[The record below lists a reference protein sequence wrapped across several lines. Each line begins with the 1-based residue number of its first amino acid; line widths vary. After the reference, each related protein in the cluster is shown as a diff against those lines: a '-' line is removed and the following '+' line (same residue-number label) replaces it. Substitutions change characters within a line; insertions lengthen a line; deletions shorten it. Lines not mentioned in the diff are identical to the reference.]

1 MPGQSVSNLFIMPV
15 ATRRPQRH
23 NLLNRSPSSS
33 CEELLKPVS
42 IYLKGNMLP
51 KMGFLFK
58 LISPSHVF
66 IYFIFARVNV
76 NIVNISFLIK
86 MY

>member
-1 MPGQSVSNLFIMPV
+1 MPGQSVSNLFIVPV

-33 CEELLKPVS
+33 CEELFKPVS

-58 LISPSHVF
+58 LTSPSYVF
-66 IYFIFARVNV
+66 IYFIFARVYV
-76 NIVNISFLIK
+76 SISFLIK
-86 MY
+86 LY

>member
-1 MPGQSVSNLFIMPV
+1 MPGQSVSNLVIVPV

-33 CEELLKPVS
+33 CKELFKPVS

-51 KMGFLFK
+51 KIGFLLK
-58 LISPSHVF
+58 LTSLSYVF
-66 IYFIFARVNV
+66 IYFIFARVYV
-76 NIVNISFLIK
+76 SISFLIK
-86 MY
+86 LY